1 MVSEGPANAARHV
14 APRRATSRHVT
25 PLHAPTRPTTQ
36 PTFVFH
42 PTPPP
47 PPLGPALLD
56 ELRAKICT
64 SPAIA
69 SAAGMGGSLR
79 PHQLKLPSMASN
91 SSVAWLK
98 EGDEVCCTVDP
109 DAVAPSSTIEH
120 SEVPTLSLAQYR
132 AQHPCNEQCGY
143 YAIVGKMSDAEE
155 HQALLEV
162 ISIFGEDTADG
173 AEATAAA
180 SAAAAATA
188 ATVALA
194 ASSSSSS
201 LSLPA
206 AVPARRAADTE
217 AEEVCRARGTKR
229 QRQEGAAP
237 ASDGR
242 DSLLSVEQCIPQDMR
257 RQPWLSS
264 DQKLRPTVIDL
275 SGPAVNADGELM
287 ASLLR
292 TQVLYE
298 SALRIFK
305 ILYLKLPIH
314 TCPHTNETVPN
325 ATLPAPRFPLFA
337 PATTL
342 PLPCASTHTRASSSF
357 DSAARVERPSA
368 HCMTPDAHSSRWTL
382 PPRKRAEQR
391 GSPATSGT
399 RTG

>member
-1 MVSEGPANAARHV
+1 M
-14 APRRATSRHVT
+14 
-25 PLHAPTRPTTQ
+25 
-36 PTFVFH
+36 
-42 PTPPP
+42 
-47 PPLGPALLD
+47 
-56 ELRAKICT
+56 
-64 SPAIA
+64 
-69 SAAGMGGSLR
+69 
-79 PHQLKLPSMASN
+79 
-91 SSVAWLK
+91 
-98 EGDEVCCTVDP
+98 CCTVDP
-109 DAVAPSSTIEH
+109 DAVAPSPTIEH
-120 SEVPTLSLAQYR
+120 PEVPTLSLSQYR

-180 SAAAAATA
+180 SAAAAAAATA

-194 ASSSSSS
+194 SSSSSSS

-217 AEEVCRARGTKR
+217 AEEGCRARGTKR
-229 QRQEGAAP
+229 QRPEGAAP

-275 SGPAVNADGELM
+275 SGPAANADGELM

-298 SALRIFK
+298 SAPSYIKIF
-305 ILYLKLPIH
+305 IFTY
-314 TCPHTNETVPN
+314 TYM
-325 ATLPAPRFPLFA
+325 PAY
-337 PATTL
+337 
-342 PLPCASTHTRASSSF
+342 
-357 DSAARVERPSA
+357 
-368 HCMTPDAHSSRWTL
+368 
-382 PPRKRAEQR
+382 K
-391 GSPATSGT
+391 
-399 RTG
+399 